1 MKPSERIRE
10 LARTYAHDNPENKL
24 FSIDFILAI
33 MDYLDEEAAKE
44 QAEKIKA
51 TEDLI
56 A

>member
-1 MKPSERIRE
+1 MKPSERIKE
-10 LARTYAHDNPENKL
+10 LAREYAHSNPENKL

-33 MDYLDEEAAKE
+33 MDYRDEEAEKE

-51 TEDLI
+51 MEDLI